1 MNKSDIH
8 GLIAPRQARGR
19 VLGGSTLDSANGV
32 GAQRVVGF
40 CCSDQM
46 RDGYR
51 VCFKADR
58 HLCILENI
66 MNIIVF

>member
-46 RDGYR
+46 RDEYTVGSASKQIDIYVYWR
-51 VCFKADR
+51 
-58 HLCILENI
+58 I
-66 MNIIVF
+66 